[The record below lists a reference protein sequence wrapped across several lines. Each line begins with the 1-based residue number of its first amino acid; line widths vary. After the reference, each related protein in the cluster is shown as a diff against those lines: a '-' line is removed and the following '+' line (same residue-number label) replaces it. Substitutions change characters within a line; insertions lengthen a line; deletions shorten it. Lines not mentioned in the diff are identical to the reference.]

1 MTTYYVRHDGTQT
14 NKANA
19 LFGGTPARAL
29 SVAGFNGET
38 FAPGDEIIFE
48 NSGTYTSSITF
59 GQTGSAS
66 APIVVRGPSIDNR
79 PLIQPSSSGVGI
91 RATGDHLRVMYFQ
104 AIGNGDD
111 CFSVGAGSGK
121 ADDGYTVKFSDC
133 LVLSNSTDDG
143 FGASSPGSDDSQFEY
158 IRCEARAVTGAGNQG
173 FTNHDDQL
181 MRLTDCVTTATCET
195 GIGVIGN
202 GVEINGGTFRATTD
216 VIFAG
221 QGCQVVA
228 NNASF
233 YADAAST
240 SELFDLNQAGTSV
253 ILNDCYCEVT
263 ATSTGAAAIKA
274 SGQLIRFNGGRLV
287 YAGTGTSGFEY
298 TADGTVE
305 FTGGVEIVLKGA
317 MGARLLRNVAGGGII
332 IVDRASIDV
341 SALTG
346 TTTRVIFE
354 WRNTS
359 NGVGSRFCNALIVGP
374 APQNLIVTR
383 TADGCV
389 ATLDI
394 FNNTAHDISA
404 AGCIF
409 HQNQKSG
416 ATGST
421 RMRNNI
427 LDDVTDGLS
436 GTNALTKDY
445 NVYSNG
451 TPDESDT
458 NGATADPV
466 FVDADGGDFRL
477 APTSPYRSNGNGLR
491 GALDLAGRHRVNPPS
506 RGAYQYRGGVRAAS
520 ARRVAA
526 NR

>member
-19 LFGGTPARAL
+19 KFGGAAARAL
-29 SVAGFNGET
+29 SVSGFNNET
-38 FAPGDEIIFE
+38 FAAGDEIIFE

-59 GQTGSAS
+59 GQTGTAA
-66 APIVVRGPSIDNR
+66 APIVMRGPAVDNR

-91 RATGDHLRVMYFQ
+91 RATGEHLRVMYFQ

-111 CFSVGAGSGK
+111 CFSVGANSGK
-121 ADDGYTVKFSDC
+121 DGDGYTVKFSDC
-133 LVLSNSTDDG
+133 LTVSNSTDDG

-181 MRLTDCVTTATCET
+181 MRLTDCVVTETCDTAL
-195 GIGVIGN
+195 GVIGA
-202 GVEINGGTFRATTD
+202 GCEINGGTYRAITD
-216 VIFAG
+216 VIFAS

-228 NNASF
+228 NNANF
-233 YADAAST
+233 YADAAAT
-240 SELFDLNQAGTSV
+240 SELVDLNSADTSV
-253 ILNDCYCEVT
+253 TFNDCYCEVT
-263 ATSTGAAAIKA
+263 ATSTGASAVKAA
-274 SGQLIRFNGGRLV
+274 GQFIRFNGGRLV

-298 TADGTVE
+298 TADGTIE
-305 FTGGVEIVLKGA
+305 FIGGVEIELVGA
-317 MGARLLRNVAGGGII
+317 MGARLLRNVAGGGKI

-341 SALTG
+341 SRLTG

-359 NGVGSRFCNALIVGP
+359 NGLGSRFCHNLIVGP

-389 ATLDI
+389 ATVDI
-394 FNNTAHDISA
+394 FNNTVHDISA
-404 AGCIF
+404 SGCIF

-416 ATGST
+416 ATGLT

-436 GTNALTKDY
+436 GTNGLFKDR

-458 NGATADPV
+458 NGGTADPV
-466 FVDADGGDFRL
+466 FADADGGDFRL
-477 APTSPYRSNGNGLR
+477 ALTSPYRSNGNGLR
-491 GALDLAGRHRVNPPS
+491 GAVDLAGRHWVNPPS